1 MLYLARGGDTERYRG
16 AIIHIEA
23 SQFAPEEA
31 NIAAYRNGR
40 ISGPQFRDA
49 YLRQLWSLWQ
59 RDRIMFVD
67 LIDLI
72 STADITLVDRWGD
85 EPWAPRRVLA
95 AVLGQL
101 AQQRKSLGRP
111 AQKTA

>member
-23 SQFAPEEA
+23 SMFAPEEA
-31 NIAAYRNGR
+31 NISAYR
-40 ISGPQFRDA
+40 SGQITGQQFRDA
-49 YLRQLWSLWQ
+49 YLRQLSALWQ
-59 RDRIMFVD
+59 RERGMFVD

-72 STADITLVDRWGD
+72 STADITLVDRWTE

-95 AVLGQL
+95 AVLNQLSQQRRPANRL
-101 AQQRKSLGRP
+101 AQKS
-111 AQKTA
+111 A